1 MSFRA
6 LDSVDPDIANLIR
19 NEYRRQ
25 SETLELI
32 ASENLTS
39 PAILEALGTLL
50 TNKYAEGYPG
60 RRYYGG
66 TGEVIDKIE
75 SLAVE
80 RAKQLFGA
88 EYVNVQPHAGSQ
100 ANAAVYMAVCQPG
113 DRVMGMDL
121 SAGGH
126 LTHGSPANFSGKLYE
141 IHSYGVDRETERI
154 DYDSVQKLAEE
165 VRPKMLLAGFSA
177 YSRIVDWQRMRQI
190 ADSVGATLFVDMA
203 HVAGLVAGGVYP
215 SPIPHAAITSTT
227 TQKTLRGAWG
237 AIILCRNDWQK
248 AIDSAVF
255 PGTQGGPLMHAI
267 AAKAVC
273 FGEALKPDFKRYAKQ
288 VVTNAKALSDRL
300 LERGLRIVTGGTDN
314 HLMLIDLRPQKRT
327 GKQVQDIADT
337 VGITL
342 NRNSIPFDDAS
353 KFNPSGVRVG
363 TPLVTTRGM
372 REAEMV
378 VIADCIADLV
388 ERIDDR
394 ATLDSVHE
402 RALELC
408 RSFPIAIAV
417 FAPRNLQTLGL
428 VVVSGLVTGL
438 LIIDDRWSMRP
449 VVKLAVQIGLSLLA
463 VVVFNFQID
472 YIGLPGGR
480 IVEFALLI
488 AVAVSI
494 FWLVGMQNT
503 VNFLDGADGL
513 AAGVVAIVAL
523 ILMLAAGQLN
533 QLEVVQLSGA
543 LAGCCGGFLLFNFPP
558 ARIFM
563 GDSGAHFLGI

>member
-6 LDSVDPDIANLIR
+6 LDQVDPDIANLIR
-19 NEYRRQ
+19 KEYKRQ

-75 SLAVE
+75 TLAVE
-80 RAKQLFGA
+80 RAKELFGA

-141 IHSYGVDRETERI
+141 IHSYGVNRETELI
-154 DYDSVQKLAEE
+154 DYDAMEKLAEQ
-165 VRPKMLLAGFSA
+165 VRPKMIIGGFSA
-177 YSRIVDWQRMRQI
+177 YSRVVDWARMRQI
-190 ADSVGATLFVDMA
+190 ADAVGATFIVDMA
-203 HVAGLVAGGVYP
+203 HVAGLVAGGQYP
-215 SPIPHAAITSTT
+215 SPIPHAAIVTTT

-237 AIILCRNDWQK
+237 AIILCRNEHQK

-255 PGTQGGPLMHAI
+255 PGIQGGPLMHAI

-273 FGEALKPDFKRYAKQ
+273 FGEALKPEFKVYARQ
-288 VVTNAKALSDRL
+288 VVLNAKALAKRL
-300 LERGLRIVTGGTDN
+300 MERDLRLVSGGTDN
-314 HLMLIDLRPQKRT
+314 HLMLVDLRAQKRT
-327 GKQVQDIADT
+327 GKQVQDVADT

-342 NRNSIPFDDAS
+342 NRNSIPFDEAS

-378 VIADCIADLV
+378 EIADCIADLI

-394 ATLDSVHE
+394 AVLDSVHE
-402 RALELC
+402 RALDLC
-408 RSFPIAIAV
+408 RRFP
-417 FAPRNLQTLGL
+417 
-428 VVVSGLVTGL
+428 
-438 LIIDDRWSMRP
+438 
-449 VVKLAVQIGLSLLA
+449 
-463 VVVFNFQID
+463 
-472 YIGLPGGR
+472 LPYA
-480 IVEFALLI
+480 F
-488 AVAVSI
+488 
-494 FWLVGMQNT
+494 
-503 VNFLDGADGL
+503 D
-513 AAGVVAIVAL
+513 
-523 ILMLAAGQLN
+523 
-533 QLEVVQLSGA
+533 
-543 LAGCCGGFLLFNFPP
+543 
-558 ARIFM
+558 
-563 GDSGAHFLGI
+563 

>member
-6 LDSVDPDIANLIR
+6 LDSVDPDIAGLIR

-80 RAKQLFGA
+80 RAQKLFGA
-88 EYVNVQPHAGSQ
+88 DYVNVQPHSGSQ

-126 LTHGSPANFSGKLYE
+126 LTHGSPANFSGKFYE
-141 IHSYGVDRETERI
+141 IHSYGVSRETETI
-154 DYDSVQKLAEE
+154 DYDAMEKLAKE
-165 VRPKMLLAGFSA
+165 VRPKMILGGFSA
-177 YSRIVDWQRMRQI
+177 YSRIVDWARMREI
-190 ADSVGATLFVDMA
+190 ADSVGATFFVDMA

-215 SPIPHAAITSTT
+215 SPVPHADIVSTT

-237 AIILCRNDWQK
+237 AIILCKADRQK

-255 PGTQGGPLMHAI
+255 PGIQGGPLMHAI

-273 FGEALKPDFKRYAKQ
+273 FHEALKPEFKVYARQ
-288 VVTNAKALSDRL
+288 VVTNAKALSNQL
-300 LERGLRIVTGGTDN
+300 LKRGLRLVSGGTDN
-314 HLMLIDLRPQKRT
+314 HLMLVDLRPQKRT
-327 GKQVQDIADT
+327 GKQVQDVADT

-342 NRNSIPFDDAS
+342 NRNSIPYDEAS

-372 REAEMV
+372 KEAEMV
-378 VIADCIADLV
+378 VIADCLADLI
-388 ERIDDR
+388 ERIDDP

-402 RALELC
+402 RALDLC
-408 RSFPIAIAV
+408 RRFP
-417 FAPRNLQTLGL
+417 
-428 VVVSGLVTGL
+428 
-438 LIIDDRWSMRP
+438 
-449 VVKLAVQIGLSLLA
+449 
-463 VVVFNFQID
+463 
-472 YIGLPGGR
+472 LPYA
-480 IVEFALLI
+480 F
-488 AVAVSI
+488 
-494 FWLVGMQNT
+494 
-503 VNFLDGADGL
+503 D
-513 AAGVVAIVAL
+513 
-523 ILMLAAGQLN
+523 
-533 QLEVVQLSGA
+533 
-543 LAGCCGGFLLFNFPP
+543 
-558 ARIFM
+558 
-563 GDSGAHFLGI
+563 

>member
-1 MSFRA
+1 VAAPIVTMSFRA

-80 RAKQLFGA
+80 RAQKLFGA
-88 EYVNVQPHAGSQ
+88 DYVNVQPHSGSQ

-141 IHSYGVDRETERI
+141 IHSYGVSRETETI
-154 DYDSVQKLAEE
+154 DYDAMEKLAKEI
-165 VRPKMLLAGFSA
+165 RPKMIIGGFSA
-177 YSRIVDWQRMRQI
+177 YSRVVDWARMRQI
-190 ADSVGATLFVDMA
+190 ADSVEATFFVDMA

-215 SPIPHAAITSTT
+215 SPIPHADIVSTT

-237 AIILCRNDWQK
+237 AIILCRAERQK

-255 PGTQGGPLMHAI
+255 PGIQGGPLMHAI

-273 FGEALKPDFKRYAKQ
+273 FHEALKPEFKVYAKQ
-288 VVTNAKALSDRL
+288 VVANAKALSNQL
-300 LERGLRIVTGGTDN
+300 LKRGLRLVSGGTDN

-342 NRNSIPFDDAS
+342 NRNSIPYDEAS

-372 REAEMV
+372 GEPEMV
-378 VIADCIADLV
+378 VIADCLADLI
-388 ERIDDR
+388 ERIDDG
-394 ATLDSVHE
+394 ANLDSVHE
-402 RALELC
+402 RALDLC
-408 RSFPIAIAV
+408 RRFP
-417 FAPRNLQTLGL
+417 
-428 VVVSGLVTGL
+428 
-438 LIIDDRWSMRP
+438 
-449 VVKLAVQIGLSLLA
+449 
-463 VVVFNFQID
+463 
-472 YIGLPGGR
+472 LPYA
-480 IVEFALLI
+480 F
-488 AVAVSI
+488 
-494 FWLVGMQNT
+494 
-503 VNFLDGADGL
+503 D
-513 AAGVVAIVAL
+513 
-523 ILMLAAGQLN
+523 
-533 QLEVVQLSGA
+533 
-543 LAGCCGGFLLFNFPP
+543 
-558 ARIFM
+558 
-563 GDSGAHFLGI
+563 

>member
-1 MSFRA
+1 MTFRA
-6 LDSVDPDIANLIR
+6 LDRVDPEVAQLIR
-19 NEYRRQ
+19 NEFKRQ

-75 SLAVE
+75 TLAVE

-88 EYVNVQPHAGSQ
+88 DYVNVQPHSGSQ
-100 ANAAVYMAVCQPG
+100 ANAAVYMAP
-113 DRVMGMDL
+113 
-121 SAGGH
+121 
-126 LTHGSPANFSGKLYE
+126 
-141 IHSYGVDRETERI
+141 
-154 DYDSVQKLAEE
+154 
-165 VRPKMLLAGFSA
+165 
-177 YSRIVDWQRMRQI
+177 
-190 ADSVGATLFVDMA
+190 
-203 HVAGLVAGGVYP
+203 VAGLVAGGAYP

-237 AIILCRNDWQK
+237 AIILCRDDWQK

-273 FGEALKPDFKRYAKQ
+273 FGEALKPEFKQYAKQ
-288 VVTNAKALSDRL
+288 VVVNAKAMADRL
-300 LERGLRIVTGGTDN
+300 VARGLRLVSGGTDS

-372 REAEMV
+372 GEGEMV

-388 ERIDDR
+388 ERIDDP

-408 RSFPIAIAV
+408 RKFPIPYA
-417 FAPRNLQTLGL
+417 F
-428 VVVSGLVTGL
+428 
-438 LIIDDRWSMRP
+438 D
-449 VVKLAVQIGLSLLA
+449 
-463 VVVFNFQID
+463 
-472 YIGLPGGR
+472 
-480 IVEFALLI
+480 
-488 AVAVSI
+488 
-494 FWLVGMQNT
+494 
-503 VNFLDGADGL
+503 
-513 AAGVVAIVAL
+513 
-523 ILMLAAGQLN
+523 
-533 QLEVVQLSGA
+533 
-543 LAGCCGGFLLFNFPP
+543 
-558 ARIFM
+558 
-563 GDSGAHFLGI
+563 

>member
-1 MSFRA
+1 MAAPITTMSFRA
-6 LDSVDPDIANLIR
+6 LDRVDPDIANLIR
-19 NEYRRQ
+19 KEYKRQ

-80 RAKQLFGA
+80 RAKELFGA

-100 ANAAVYMAVCQPG
+100 ANMAVYMAVCQPG

-141 IHSYGVDRETERI
+141 IHSYGVNRETELI
-154 DYDSVQKLAEE
+154 DYDAMEKLAEQ
-165 VRPKMLLAGFSA
+165 VRPKMLIGGFSA
-177 YSRIVDWQRMRQI
+177 YSRVVDWARMRQI
-190 ADSVGATLFVDMA
+190 ADSVGATFIVDMA
-203 HVAGLVAGGVYP
+203 HVAGLVAGGQYP
-215 SPIPHAAITSTT
+215 SPIPHAAIVTTT

-237 AIILCRNDWQK
+237 AIILCRNEHQK

-255 PGTQGGPLMHAI
+255 PGIQGGPLMHAI

-273 FGEALKPDFKRYAKQ
+273 FGEALKPEFKDYARQ
-288 VVTNAKALSDRL
+288 VVVNAKALAKRL
-300 LERGLRIVTGGTDN
+300 MERDLRLVSGGTDN
-314 HLMLIDLRPQKRT
+314 HLMLVDLRAYKRT
-327 GKQVQDIADT
+327 GKQVQDVADT

-342 NRNSIPFDDAS
+342 NRNSIPFDEAS

-378 VIADCIADLV
+378 EIADCIADLV

-394 ATLDSVHE
+394 AVLDSVHE
-402 RALELC
+402 RALDLC
-408 RSFPIAIAV
+408 RRFP
-417 FAPRNLQTLGL
+417 
-428 VVVSGLVTGL
+428 
-438 LIIDDRWSMRP
+438 
-449 VVKLAVQIGLSLLA
+449 
-463 VVVFNFQID
+463 
-472 YIGLPGGR
+472 LPYA
-480 IVEFALLI
+480 F
-488 AVAVSI
+488 
-494 FWLVGMQNT
+494 
-503 VNFLDGADGL
+503 D
-513 AAGVVAIVAL
+513 
-523 ILMLAAGQLN
+523 
-533 QLEVVQLSGA
+533 
-543 LAGCCGGFLLFNFPP
+543 
-558 ARIFM
+558 
-563 GDSGAHFLGI
+563 

>member
-1 MSFRA
+1 MTTPIVTMSFRA
-6 LDSVDPDIANLIR
+6 LDRTDPDVANLIR

-39 PAILEALGTLL
+39 PSILEALGTLL

-80 RAKQLFGA
+80 RAQKLFGA

-141 IHSYGVDRETERI
+141 IHSYGVSRDTETI
-154 DYDSVQKLAEE
+154 DYDAMQRMAEE
-165 VRPKMLLAGFSA
+165 VRPKMLLGGFSA
-177 YSRIVDWQRMRQI
+177 YSRVVDWKRMREI
-190 ADSVGATLFVDMA
+190 ADSVGATFFVDMA

-215 SPIPHAAITSTT
+215 SPIPCADIVTTT

-237 AIILCRNDWQK
+237 AIILCKADRQK

-255 PGTQGGPLMHAI
+255 PGIQGGPLMHAI

-273 FGEALKPDFKRYAKQ
+273 FGEALKPDFKVYARQ
-288 VVTNAKALSDRL
+288 VVANAKALSNRL
-300 LERGLRIVTGGTDN
+300 MERGLRLVSGGTDN
-314 HLMLIDLRPQKRT
+314 HLMLIDLRPQRRT

-342 NRNSIPFDDAS
+342 NRNSIPYDEAS

-372 REAEMV
+372 KEGEMV
-378 VIADCIADLV
+378 VIADCLADLI
-388 ERIDDR
+388 ERIDDP

-402 RALELC
+402 RALDLC
-408 RSFPIAIAV
+408 RAFP
-417 FAPRNLQTLGL
+417 
-428 VVVSGLVTGL
+428 
-438 LIIDDRWSMRP
+438 
-449 VVKLAVQIGLSLLA
+449 
-463 VVVFNFQID
+463 
-472 YIGLPGGR
+472 LPYA
-480 IVEFALLI
+480 F
-488 AVAVSI
+488 
-494 FWLVGMQNT
+494 
-503 VNFLDGADGL
+503 D
-513 AAGVVAIVAL
+513 
-523 ILMLAAGQLN
+523 
-533 QLEVVQLSGA
+533 
-543 LAGCCGGFLLFNFPP
+543 
-558 ARIFM
+558 
-563 GDSGAHFLGI
+563 

>member
-1 MSFRA
+1 MTFAA
-6 LDSVDPDIANLIR
+6 LDREDPVIADLIR
-19 NEYRRQ
+19 KEYKRQ

-75 SLAVE
+75 TLAVE
-80 RAKQLFGA
+80 RAKELFGA

-141 IHSYGVDRETERI
+141 IHSYGVNRETELI
-154 DYDSVQKLAEE
+154 DYDAMEKLAEQ
-165 VRPKMLLAGFSA
+165 VRPKMIIGGFSA
-177 YSRIVDWQRMRQI
+177 YSRIVDWARMRQI
-190 ADSVGATLFVDMA
+190 ADSVGATFVVDMA
-203 HVAGLVAGGVYP
+203 HVAGLVAGNQYP
-215 SPIPHAAITSTT
+215 SPIPHAAIVTTT

-237 AIILCRNDWQK
+237 AIILCRNEHQK

-255 PGTQGGPLMHAI
+255 PGIQGGPLMHAI

-273 FGEALKPDFKRYAKQ
+273 FGEALKPEFKDYARQ
-288 VVTNAKALSDRL
+288 VVVNAKALSNRL
-300 LERGLRIVTGGTDN
+300 MDRGLRLVSGGTDN
-314 HLMLIDLRPQKRT
+314 HLMLVDLRAQKRT
-327 GKQVQDIADT
+327 GKQVQDVADT

-342 NRNSIPFDDAS
+342 NRNSIPFDEAS

-378 VIADCIADLV
+378 EIADCIADLV
-388 ERIDDR
+388 EGIEDR
-394 ATLDSVHE
+394 AVLDSVHQ
-402 RALELC
+402 RALDLC
-408 RSFPIAIAV
+408 RRFP
-417 FAPRNLQTLGL
+417 
-428 VVVSGLVTGL
+428 
-438 LIIDDRWSMRP
+438 
-449 VVKLAVQIGLSLLA
+449 
-463 VVVFNFQID
+463 
-472 YIGLPGGR
+472 LPYA
-480 IVEFALLI
+480 F
-488 AVAVSI
+488 
-494 FWLVGMQNT
+494 
-503 VNFLDGADGL
+503 D
-513 AAGVVAIVAL
+513 
-523 ILMLAAGQLN
+523 
-533 QLEVVQLSGA
+533 
-543 LAGCCGGFLLFNFPP
+543 
-558 ARIFM
+558 
-563 GDSGAHFLGI
+563 

>member
-1 MSFRA
+1 MSTPITTMTLRA
-6 LDSVDPDIANLIR
+6 LDREDPEIADLIR
-19 NEYRRQ
+19 KEYKRQ

-75 SLAVE
+75 TLAVE

-88 EYVNVQPHAGSQ
+88 DYVNVQPHAGSQ

-126 LTHGSPANFSGKLYE
+126 LTHGSPANFSGKFYE
-141 IHSYGVDRETERI
+141 IHSYGVDRETETI
-154 DYDSVQKLAEE
+154 DYDAMAKLAEE
-165 VRPKMLLAGFSA
+165 VRPKMILGGFSA
-177 YSRIVDWQRMRQI
+177 YSRIVDWARMREI
-190 ADSVGATLFVDMA
+190 ADSVGATFFVDMA
-203 HVAGLVAGGVYP
+203 HVAGLVAGGQYP
-215 SPIPHAAITSTT
+215 SPIPYADITTTT

-237 AIILCRNDWQK
+237 AIILCRAERQK

-255 PGTQGGPLMHAI
+255 PGIQGGPLMHAI

-273 FGEALKPDFKRYAKQ
+273 FGEALKPEFKVYTKQ
-288 VVTNAKALSDRL
+288 VVVNAKAMANRL
-300 LERGLRIVTGGTDN
+300 MERGLRLVSGGTDN
-314 HLMLIDLRPQKRT
+314 HLMLIDLRAQKRT
-327 GKQVQDIADT
+327 GKQVQDIAET
-337 VGITL
+337 AGITL
-342 NRNSIPFDDAS
+342 NRNSIPFDEAS

-388 ERIDDR
+388 ERIDDP

-408 RSFPIAIAV
+408 RMFPIPYS
-417 FAPRNLQTLGL
+417 F
-428 VVVSGLVTGL
+428 
-438 LIIDDRWSMRP
+438 D
-449 VVKLAVQIGLSLLA
+449 
-463 VVVFNFQID
+463 
-472 YIGLPGGR
+472 
-480 IVEFALLI
+480 
-488 AVAVSI
+488 
-494 FWLVGMQNT
+494 
-503 VNFLDGADGL
+503 
-513 AAGVVAIVAL
+513 
-523 ILMLAAGQLN
+523 
-533 QLEVVQLSGA
+533 
-543 LAGCCGGFLLFNFPP
+543 
-558 ARIFM
+558 
-563 GDSGAHFLGI
+563 

>member
-1 MSFRA
+1 MPTPITTMSFRA
-6 LDSVDPDIANLIR
+6 LDRVDPDIANLIR
-19 NEYRRQ
+19 NEYKRQ

-75 SLAVE
+75 TLAVE
-80 RAKQLFGA
+80 RAKELFGA

-141 IHSYGVDRETERI
+141 IHSYGVSRETELI
-154 DYDSVQKLAEE
+154 DYDAMEKLAEQ
-165 VRPKMLLAGFSA
+165 VRPKMIIGGFSA
-177 YSRIVDWQRMRQI
+177 YSRVVDWARMRQI
-190 ADSVGATLFVDMA
+190 ADSVGATFIVDMA
-203 HVAGLVAGGVYP
+203 HVAGLVAGGQYP
-215 SPIPHAAITSTT
+215 SPIPHAAIVTTT

-237 AIILCRNDWQK
+237 AIILCRNEHQK

-255 PGTQGGPLMHAI
+255 PGIQGGPLMHAI

-273 FGEALKPDFKRYAKQ
+273 FGEALKPEFRDYARQ
-288 VVTNAKALSDRL
+288 VVVNAKALAKRL
-300 LERGLRIVTGGTDN
+300 MERDLRLVSGGTDN
-314 HLMLIDLRPQKRT
+314 HLMLVDLRAQKRT
-327 GKQVQDIADT
+327 GKQVQDVADT

-342 NRNSIPFDDAS
+342 NRNSIPFDEAS

-378 VIADCIADLV
+378 EIADCIADV
-388 ERIDDR
+388 IEGIDDR
-394 ATLDSVHE
+394 AVLDSVHE
-402 RALELC
+402 RTLDLC
-408 RSFPIAIAV
+408 RRFP
-417 FAPRNLQTLGL
+417 
-428 VVVSGLVTGL
+428 
-438 LIIDDRWSMRP
+438 
-449 VVKLAVQIGLSLLA
+449 
-463 VVVFNFQID
+463 
-472 YIGLPGGR
+472 LPYA
-480 IVEFALLI
+480 F
-488 AVAVSI
+488 
-494 FWLVGMQNT
+494 
-503 VNFLDGADGL
+503 D
-513 AAGVVAIVAL
+513 
-523 ILMLAAGQLN
+523 
-533 QLEVVQLSGA
+533 
-543 LAGCCGGFLLFNFPP
+543 
-558 ARIFM
+558 
-563 GDSGAHFLGI
+563 

>member
-1 MSFRA
+1 MTFAA
-6 LDSVDPDIANLIR
+6 LDREDPVIADLIR
-19 NEYRRQ
+19 KEYKRQ

-75 SLAVE
+75 TLAVE
-80 RAKQLFGA
+80 RAKELFGA

-141 IHSYGVDRETERI
+141 IHSYGVNRETELI
-154 DYDSVQKLAEE
+154 DYDAMEKLAEQ
-165 VRPKMLLAGFSA
+165 VRPKMIIGGFSA
-177 YSRIVDWQRMRQI
+177 YSRIVDWARMRQI
-190 ADSVGATLFVDMA
+190 ADSVGATFVVDMA
-203 HVAGLVAGGVYP
+203 HVAGLVAGNQYP
-215 SPIPHAAITSTT
+215 SPIPHAAIVTTT

-237 AIILCRNDWQK
+237 AIILCRNEHQK

-255 PGTQGGPLMHAI
+255 PGIQGGPLMHAI

-273 FGEALKPDFKRYAKQ
+273 FGEALKPEFKDYARQ
-288 VVTNAKALSDRL
+288 VVVNAKALSNRL
-300 LERGLRIVTGGTDN
+300 MDRGLRLVSGGTDN
-314 HLMLIDLRPQKRT
+314 HLMLVDLRAQKRT
-327 GKQVQDIADT
+327 GKQVQDVADT

-342 NRNSIPFDDAS
+342 NRNSIPFDEAS

-378 VIADCIADLV
+378 EIADCIADLV
-388 ERIDDR
+388 ERIEDR
-394 ATLDSVHE
+394 AVLDSVHE
-402 RALELC
+402 RALDLC
-408 RSFPIAIAV
+408 RRFP
-417 FAPRNLQTLGL
+417 
-428 VVVSGLVTGL
+428 
-438 LIIDDRWSMRP
+438 
-449 VVKLAVQIGLSLLA
+449 
-463 VVVFNFQID
+463 
-472 YIGLPGGR
+472 LPYA
-480 IVEFALLI
+480 F
-488 AVAVSI
+488 
-494 FWLVGMQNT
+494 
-503 VNFLDGADGL
+503 D
-513 AAGVVAIVAL
+513 
-523 ILMLAAGQLN
+523 
-533 QLEVVQLSGA
+533 
-543 LAGCCGGFLLFNFPP
+543 
-558 ARIFM
+558 
-563 GDSGAHFLGI
+563 

>member
-6 LDSVDPDIANLIR
+6 LDRVDPEIADLIR
-19 NEYRRQ
+19 KEFKRQ

-75 SLAVE
+75 TLAIE
-80 RAKQLFGA
+80 RAKELFGA

-141 IHSYGVDRETERI
+141 IHSYGVDRETEMI
-154 DYDSVQKLAEE
+154 DYDTMQTLAEQ
-165 VRPKMLLAGFSA
+165 VRPKMIIGGFSA
-177 YSRIVDWQRMRQI
+177 YSRIVDWARMREV
-190 ADSVGATLFVDMA
+190 ADSVGATFFVDMA

-215 SPIPHAAITSTT
+215 SPIPYADITSTT

-273 FGEALKPDFKRYAKQ
+273 FGEALKPEFKVYARQ
-288 VVTNAKALSDRL
+288 VVVNAKALSNRL
-300 LERGLRIVTGGTDN
+300 MERGLRLVSGGTDN

-327 GKQVQDIADT
+327 GKQVQDVADT

-342 NRNSIPFDDAS
+342 NRNSIPYDEAS

-372 REAEMV
+372 REPEMV
-378 VIADCIADLV
+378 EIADCIADLV

-402 RALELC
+402 RALDLC
-408 RSFPIAIAV
+408 RRFPVPYA
-417 FAPRNLQTLGL
+417 F
-428 VVVSGLVTGL
+428 
-438 LIIDDRWSMRP
+438 D
-449 VVKLAVQIGLSLLA
+449 
-463 VVVFNFQID
+463 
-472 YIGLPGGR
+472 
-480 IVEFALLI
+480 
-488 AVAVSI
+488 
-494 FWLVGMQNT
+494 
-503 VNFLDGADGL
+503 
-513 AAGVVAIVAL
+513 
-523 ILMLAAGQLN
+523 
-533 QLEVVQLSGA
+533 
-543 LAGCCGGFLLFNFPP
+543 
-558 ARIFM
+558 
-563 GDSGAHFLGI
+563 

>member
-6 LDSVDPDIANLIR
+6 LDGVDPDIANLIR
-19 NEYRRQ
+19 KEYRRQ

-80 RAKQLFGA
+80 RAQKLFGA
-88 EYVNVQPHAGSQ
+88 DYVNVQPHSGSQ

-113 DRVMGMDL
+113 DRVLGMDL

-141 IHSYGVDRETERI
+141 IHSYGVSRETETI
-154 DYDSVQKLAEE
+154 DYDAMEKLAKE
-165 VRPKMLLAGFSA
+165 VRPKMIIGGFSA
-177 YSRIVDWQRMRQI
+177 YSRIVDWARMRQI
-190 ADSVGATLFVDMA
+190 ADSVEATFFVDMA

-215 SPIPHAAITSTT
+215 SPIPHADIVSTT

-237 AIILCRNDWQK
+237 AIILCKAERQK

-255 PGTQGGPLMHAI
+255 PGIQGGPLMHAI

-273 FGEALKPDFKRYAKQ
+273 FHEALKPEFKVYAKQ
-288 VVTNAKALSDRL
+288 VVVNAKALSNQLLKRGMRL
-300 LERGLRIVTGGTDN
+300 VSGGTDN

-337 VGITL
+337 VGVTL
-342 NRNSIPFDDAS
+342 NRNSIPYDEAS

-372 REAEMV
+372 KEPEMV
-378 VIADCIADLV
+378 VIADCIADLI
-388 ERIDDR
+388 ERIDDP

-402 RALELC
+402 RTLDLC
-408 RSFPIAIAV
+408 RRFP
-417 FAPRNLQTLGL
+417 
-428 VVVSGLVTGL
+428 
-438 LIIDDRWSMRP
+438 
-449 VVKLAVQIGLSLLA
+449 
-463 VVVFNFQID
+463 
-472 YIGLPGGR
+472 LPYA
-480 IVEFALLI
+480 F
-488 AVAVSI
+488 
-494 FWLVGMQNT
+494 
-503 VNFLDGADGL
+503 D
-513 AAGVVAIVAL
+513 
-523 ILMLAAGQLN
+523 
-533 QLEVVQLSGA
+533 
-543 LAGCCGGFLLFNFPP
+543 
-558 ARIFM
+558 
-563 GDSGAHFLGI
+563 

>member
-1 MSFRA
+1 MAAPIVTMSFRA
-6 LDSVDPDIANLIR
+6 LDRVDPDIANLIR

-80 RAKQLFGA
+80 RAQKLFGA
-88 EYVNVQPHAGSQ
+88 DYVNVQPHSGSQ

-113 DRVMGMDL
+113 DKVMGMDL

-141 IHSYGVDRETERI
+141 IHSYGVSRETETI
-154 DYDSVQKLAEE
+154 DYDAMAKMAEE
-165 VRPKMLLAGFSA
+165 VRPKMILGGFSA
-177 YSRIVDWQRMRQI
+177 YSRIVDWKRMREI
-190 ADSVGATLFVDMA
+190 ADSVDATFFVDMA

-215 SPIPHAAITSTT
+215 SPIPHADITTTT

-237 AIILCRNDWQK
+237 AIILCKADRQK

-255 PGTQGGPLMHAI
+255 PGIQGGPLMHAI

-273 FGEALKPDFKRYAKQ
+273 FHEALKPEFKTYAKQ
-288 VVTNAKALSDRL
+288 VVANAKALSNQL
-300 LERGLRIVTGGTDN
+300 LKRGLRLVSGGTDN
-314 HLMLIDLRPQKRT
+314 HLMLVDLRPQKRT

-342 NRNSIPFDDAS
+342 NRNSIPYDEAS

-372 REAEMV
+372 KEAEMV
-378 VIADCIADLV
+378 VIADCLADLI
-388 ERIDDR
+388 ERIDDP

-402 RALELC
+402 RALDLC
-408 RSFPIAIAV
+408 RRFP
-417 FAPRNLQTLGL
+417 
-428 VVVSGLVTGL
+428 
-438 LIIDDRWSMRP
+438 
-449 VVKLAVQIGLSLLA
+449 
-463 VVVFNFQID
+463 
-472 YIGLPGGR
+472 LPYA
-480 IVEFALLI
+480 F
-488 AVAVSI
+488 
-494 FWLVGMQNT
+494 
-503 VNFLDGADGL
+503 D
-513 AAGVVAIVAL
+513 
-523 ILMLAAGQLN
+523 
-533 QLEVVQLSGA
+533 
-543 LAGCCGGFLLFNFPP
+543 
-558 ARIFM
+558 
-563 GDSGAHFLGI
+563 

>member
-1 MSFRA
+1 MVAPTTTMSFRA
-6 LDSVDPDIANLIR
+6 LDTVDPDVANLIR
-19 NEYRRQ
+19 KEYKRQ

-75 SLAVE
+75 TLAVE
-80 RAKQLFGA
+80 RAKELFGA

-141 IHSYGVDRETERI
+141 IHSYGVNRETELI
-154 DYDSVQKLAEE
+154 DYDAMEKLAEQ
-165 VRPKMLLAGFSA
+165 VRPKMIIGGFSA
-177 YSRIVDWQRMRQI
+177 YSRVVDWARMRQI
-190 ADSVGATLFVDMA
+190 ADAVGATFVVDMA
-203 HVAGLVAGGVYP
+203 HVAGLVAGGQYP
-215 SPIPHAAITSTT
+215 SPIPHAGIVTTT

-237 AIILCRNDWQK
+237 AIILCRSEHQK

-255 PGTQGGPLMHAI
+255 PGIQGGPLMHAI

-273 FGEALKPDFKRYAKQ
+273 FGEALKPEFKVYTRQ
-288 VVTNAKALSDRL
+288 VVLNAKAMAKRL
-300 LERGLRIVTGGTDN
+300 MERNLRLVSGGTDN
-314 HLMLIDLRPQKRT
+314 HLMLVDLRAHKRT

-342 NRNSIPFDDAS
+342 NRNSIPFDEAS

-378 VIADCIADLV
+378 EIADCIADLV
-388 ERIDDR
+388 EGIEDR
-394 ATLDSVHE
+394 AVLDSVHE
-402 RALELC
+402 RALDLC
-408 RSFPIAIAV
+408 RRFP
-417 FAPRNLQTLGL
+417 
-428 VVVSGLVTGL
+428 
-438 LIIDDRWSMRP
+438 
-449 VVKLAVQIGLSLLA
+449 
-463 VVVFNFQID
+463 
-472 YIGLPGGR
+472 LPYA
-480 IVEFALLI
+480 F
-488 AVAVSI
+488 
-494 FWLVGMQNT
+494 
-503 VNFLDGADGL
+503 D
-513 AAGVVAIVAL
+513 
-523 ILMLAAGQLN
+523 
-533 QLEVVQLSGA
+533 
-543 LAGCCGGFLLFNFPP
+543 
-558 ARIFM
+558 
-563 GDSGAHFLGI
+563 

>member
-6 LDSVDPDIANLIR
+6 LDRVDPDIANLIR
-19 NEYRRQ
+19 KEYRRQ

-75 SLAVE
+75 TLAVE
-80 RAKQLFGA
+80 RAKELFGA

-141 IHSYGVDRETERI
+141 IHSYGVNRETELI
-154 DYDSVQKLAEE
+154 DYDAMEKLAEQ
-165 VRPKMLLAGFSA
+165 VRPKMIIGGFSA
-177 YSRIVDWQRMRQI
+177 YSRVVDWARMRQI
-190 ADSVGATLFVDMA
+190 SDAVGATFIVDMA
-203 HVAGLVAGGVYP
+203 HVAGLVAGGQYP
-215 SPIPHAAITSTT
+215 SPIPHAAIVTTT

-237 AIILCRNDWQK
+237 AIILCRNEHQK

-255 PGTQGGPLMHAI
+255 PGIQGGPLMHAI

-273 FGEALKPDFKRYAKQ
+273 FGEALKPEFKDYARQ
-288 VVTNAKALSDRL
+288 VVVNAKALAKRL
-300 LERGLRIVTGGTDN
+300 MERDLRLVSGGTDN
-314 HLMLIDLRPQKRT
+314 HLMLVDLRAHKRT
-327 GKQVQDIADT
+327 GKQVQDVADT

-342 NRNSIPFDDAS
+342 NRNSIPFDEAS

-378 VIADCIADLV
+378 EIADCIADLV

-394 ATLDSVHE
+394 AVLDSVHE
-402 RALELC
+402 RSLDLC
-408 RSFPIAIAV
+408 RRFP
-417 FAPRNLQTLGL
+417 
-428 VVVSGLVTGL
+428 
-438 LIIDDRWSMRP
+438 
-449 VVKLAVQIGLSLLA
+449 
-463 VVVFNFQID
+463 
-472 YIGLPGGR
+472 LPYA
-480 IVEFALLI
+480 F
-488 AVAVSI
+488 
-494 FWLVGMQNT
+494 
-503 VNFLDGADGL
+503 D
-513 AAGVVAIVAL
+513 
-523 ILMLAAGQLN
+523 
-533 QLEVVQLSGA
+533 
-543 LAGCCGGFLLFNFPP
+543 
-558 ARIFM
+558 
-563 GDSGAHFLGI
+563 